1 MTNTITQLNK
11 FSTPSNKTNKVPQ
24 EGTNAKEAKIID
36 ISKIRA
42 KRNENGVNLAAKTP
56 QTPAAKKPDAV
67 RNFLQNSSWIQKMFQ
82 SVDTKAA

>member
-1 MTNTITQLNK
+1 MTNKIPQLNK
-11 FSTPSNKTNKVPQ
+11 FSTPSNKTIKVPQ
-24 EGTNAKEAKIID
+24 EGTNAQEAKIIN
-36 ISKIRA
+36 IFEIRA
-42 KRNENGVNLAAKTP
+42 KRNKNGVNLAAKTQ